1 MDNIILYKVIV
12 ILTIVGWGWSMLRR
26 KQKKQVWNPLLRRRM
41 PGALSVALFQVG
53 LESFANRLRFY
64 LLITLIQFLLCGWR
78 SPLRRAEQRATA
90 TSASLCD
97 AGTAV

>member
-26 KQKKQVWNPLLRRRM
+26 KQKKAGPGTRYCAGECQ
-41 PGALSVALFQVG
+41 GALSVALFQVG

-64 LLITLIQFLLCGWR
+64 LLITLIQFLLCG
-78 SPLRRAEQRATA
+78 
-90 TSASLCD
+90 
-97 AGTAV
+97 